1 MSVAGEL
8 DFLKRVDKAL
18 HDPQM
23 RSAVP
28 FTQDRLRM
36 GREQATHE
44 LGNMEEWRE
53 AASEI
58 RMHTIENLDSYLEQL
73 ATNVRKNGGHVH
85 FAFKAEDAVSYVSE
99 IARKKERNQ

>member
-1 MSVAGEL
+1 MWRGTR
-8 DFLKRVDKAL
+8 FLKRVDKAL
-18 HDPQM
+18 QDPQM

-36 GREQATHE
+36 GREQATQE

-58 RMHTIENLDSYLEQL
+58 RMHTIGNLDSYLEQL
-73 ATNVRKNGGHVH
+73 ATNVRKNGGMCISLSKQKMLYHM
-85 FAFKAEDAVSYVSE
+85 FLKS
-99 IARKKERNQ
+99 

>member
-44 LGNMEEWRE
+44 LGNMEEWRGQHLKFGCIQ
-53 AASEI
+53 SKI
-58 RMHTIENLDSYLEQL
+58 
-73 ATNVRKNGGHVH
+73 
-85 FAFKAEDAVSYVSE
+85 
-99 IARKKERNQ
+99 

>member
-18 HDPQM
+18 QDPQM

-36 GREQATHE
+36 GREQATQE
-44 LGNMEEWRE
+44 LGIWKNR
-53 AASEI
+53 ARQHLKFGCTQSEI
-58 RMHTIENLDSYLEQL
+58 
-73 ATNVRKNGGHVH
+73 
-85 FAFKAEDAVSYVSE
+85 
-99 IARKKERNQ
+99 

>member
-1 MSVAGEL
+1 
-8 DFLKRVDKAL
+8 
-18 HDPQM
+18 M

-36 GREQATHE
+36 GREQATQE

-58 RMHTIENLDSYLEQL
+58 RMHTIGNLDSYLEQL
-73 ATNVRKNGGHVH
+73 ATNVRKMGHVH

-99 IARKKERNQ
+99 IVRKKERDQ